1 LEEVKAHKMVGTLDA
16 SGISF
21 FMPVF
26 SFLFVF
32 IVVYAVLAK
41 TKVLGDDKVNL
52 LISFIMAIIFM
63 NFSYSLQLYVN
74 TIIPWFIILIV
85 CLFFILVV
93 MGFSVGSKVMEKM
106 LTPAFAWVFVAIL
119 LLIFLI
125 AAIKVF
131 NPMFHPD
138 LIITSGEGG
147 PGIVGQ
153 IRSIFDSQVGGSALL
168 LLIAGVVAWVLTKK

>member
-1 LEEVKAHKMVGTLDA
+1 MVTPMDI
-16 SGISF
+16 SGIQF

-52 LISFIMAIIFM
+52 LISFIMAIMFM
-63 NFSYSLQLYVN
+63 NFSYSLRLYVE
-74 TIIPWFIILIV
+74 TIVPWFIVLIV
-85 CLFFILVV
+85 SLFFILVV
-93 MGFSVGSKVMEKM
+93 MSFSGGPEVMKKM
-106 LTPAFAWVFVAIL
+106 LTPTFAWVFVAVL

-125 AAIKVF
+125 AAIRVF

-153 IRSIFDSQVGGSALL
+153 IRGVFDSQVGGSALL
-168 LLIAGVVAWVLTKK
+168 LLIAGVVAWILTKK